1 MLMNLVTKVRF
12 RRQHD
17 TLLRAK
23 LLSVNQLQKS
33 KIKTKRITTLHQEI
47 TTKM

>member
-1 MLMNLVTKVRF
+1 MNLVKKVRF

-33 KIKTKRITTLHQEI
+33 KIKTERKTTLHQEI